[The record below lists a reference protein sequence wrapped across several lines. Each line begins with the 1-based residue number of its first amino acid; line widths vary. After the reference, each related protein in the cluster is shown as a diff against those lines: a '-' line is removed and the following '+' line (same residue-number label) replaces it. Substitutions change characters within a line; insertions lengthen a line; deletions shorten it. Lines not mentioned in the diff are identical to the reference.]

1 MNIDLQPLAQIQ
13 QQAAPDD
20 LYPKIMERLQQ
31 KKTQQEQLQQSIY
44 SIVCIG
50 LLAFSLF
57 YTANNLYASTA
68 DAPYSNLFQ
77 TSSSLYK

>member
-1 MNIDLQPLAQIQ
+1 MNIDLQALAQIQ

-20 LYPKIMERLQQ
+20 LYPKIMERIQQ

-50 LLAFSLF
+50 LLSISLL
-57 YTANNLYASTA
+57 YTTTNLYAAKA
-68 DAPYSNLFQ
+68 DTPYSNLFQ